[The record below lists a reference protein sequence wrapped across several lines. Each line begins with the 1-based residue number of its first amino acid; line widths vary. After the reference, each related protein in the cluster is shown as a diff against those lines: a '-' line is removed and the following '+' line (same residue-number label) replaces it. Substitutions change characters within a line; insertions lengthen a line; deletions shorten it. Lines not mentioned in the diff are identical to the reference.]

1 LEGISGTGKTTILR
15 ALTQSESFVTKSCL
29 SIQPYELGKHL
40 FTGRDETWYHY
51 IKRFGDSENS
61 IVEFFLNQQ
70 KELIDLSKLG
80 AIYTKALTPLKLLL
94 SISNLQSPWDC
105 RDFLCFR
112 PLWHN

>member
-70 KELIDLSKLG
+70 KELIDLSKKSSLDCLILDTSEMVLG
-80 AIYTKALTPLKLLL
+80 ETI
-94 SISNLQSPWDC
+94 LQIT
-105 RDFLCFR
+105 DFWNGL
-112 PLWHN
+112 NES